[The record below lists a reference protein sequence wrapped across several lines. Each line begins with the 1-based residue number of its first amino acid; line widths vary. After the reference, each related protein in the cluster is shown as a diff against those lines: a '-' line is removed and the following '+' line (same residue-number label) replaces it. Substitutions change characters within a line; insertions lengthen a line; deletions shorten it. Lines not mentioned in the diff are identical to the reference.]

1 MVFRRHTLLI
11 CHKSEAPTGFTPKRL
26 VFSGHGPS
34 VPPSREELI
43 EQEVREGVNLERTQI
58 EGYYL
63 TNPPNPTIEMGR
75 LGVRTEI
82 AATLRTQ
89 NAPGGGLMTDADI
102 QEGIINE
109 RINSQLRTLAAHHV
123 AEHHQQMGWVGKK
136 LHSVRETVSDV
147 SNPFR
152 AVGRFFRSFR
162 GGNPNDLRY
171 NTAEERHLEHEMRQL
186 FGRDRNPDRIAD
198 HIIDSIDDAHL
209 DSAVPIL
216 RVGALAPPAT
226 ARADLET
233 WLRTSNVA
241 ALEAHL
247 QLARRAPPEF
257 LHSYELLLNVRRVH
271 ARERSKILSIEL
283 YNPTRLRG
291 FLEDMKTHSAAD
303 HKLLTEQILE
313 KSSLDNLD
321 SDPASQALLAHLMYL
336 YEGTPPANWTT
347 VHTHLDEI
355 WKALPEV
362 KTGGTVAEAEKPENV
377 KTAEKIDEHYKA
389 LKDNAT
395 KMHSGYRKAAP
406 TARLITTLNAQLATL
421 TAAGGPS
428 MDAKARASMV
438 QETQKKILELEVKR
452 TEILHEVNEA
462 EQGYK
467 DSAND
472 LVNFLMKSQNQ
483 TALPAGVPNLTTLQ
497 GVNVMGVSSET
508 ELFKLVPVGGG
519 APRAS
524 ALELHSAALTTSF
537 FNTLNTE
544 IDTNYKKIIK
554 GREKISARQLL
565 VSLKERRLQDNGVL
579 DEGRRLKMAIFSAN
593 LMIADVKSVD
603 LYRAGNREI
612 AETMITGW
620 RGWRRRASQSIAS
633 KFFNSNTFTARDIV
647 DHVAEVDPEKKFEF
661 LKGLNPESSLADLR
675 HLIHEHHVH
684 IDDLS
689 GARAHLQKVLEGLT
703 VGHHD
708 RVEIADTSWTIENLV
723 HNLLMLE
730 TEMESRAFF
739 DAVQNPVNPE
749 DKKLPKAQYL
759 KKLWGQTY
767 DSDQKRQEG
776 IAAKLQNFPNTL
788 KKALMKGTWGKQYEE
803 GLKEGKEKGLT
814 GQALKEY
821 LQNEKKIPG
830 AVLKHLMTGLAL
842 KEAYDIGKGTVG
854 WVGKKLGK
862 GAKGVAKFGVEK
874 GGNLMSSAWNRLAK
888 PGLFATGRGM
898 KKAGKF
904 ALWDVPKFALWT
916 TPKFLVWDAPVWTAK
931 KATKAAV
938 WPFKMA
944 GKALSGFWNIFHYGP
959 EKAAKDKAWYDAKK
973 AKGGGGGGHGGGGH
987 GGGGH

>member
-1 MVFRRHTLLI
+1 MNFRSSTLLI
-11 CHKSEAPTGFTPKRL
+11 CRKSETHASVSPKRL

-43 EQEVREGVNLERTQI
+43 EQEVREGVQLEKTQI
-58 EGYYL
+58 EGFYL
-63 TNPPNPTIEMGR
+63 TNPPNAVIEANR

-82 AATLRTQ
+82 RDTLRGQ
-89 NAPGGGLMTDADI
+89 GMNDAQI
-102 QEGIINE
+102 QQGIINE
-109 RINSQLRTLAAHHV
+109 RINAQLRIIAAHHV
-123 AEHHQQMGWVGKK
+123 AEHHQQLGWIGQK
-136 LHSVRETVSDV
+136 LHSVRDTVNDL

-162 GGNPNDLRY
+162 GGRPDDLRY
-171 NTAEERHLEHEMRQL
+171 NTAEERHVQHELEHL
-186 FGRDRNPDRIAD
+186 FGTTKNVGDIVD
-198 HIIDSIDDAHL
+198 HVIDSIDDTHM
-209 DSAVPIL
+209 DSAVSFFALSP
-216 RVGALAPPAT
+216 VGTPPAT
-226 ARADLET
+226 ARSDLKTWLQGASVAQLET
-233 WLRTSNVA
+233 RLGD
-241 ALEAHL
+241 
-247 QLARRAPPEF
+247 ARQSSHEF
-257 LHSYELLLNVRRVH
+257 LQSYELLLNVRRVE
-271 ARERSKILSIEL
+271 ARERSKILSIDL

-313 KSSLDNLD
+313 KGALDNLD
-321 SDPASQALLAHLMYL
+321 GDPATQALLAHLMYL
-336 YEGTPPANWTT
+336 YEGNPPANWTL

-355 WKALPEV
+355 LKALPEV
-362 KTGGTVAEAEKPENV
+362 KTGGTAAEAEKPENV
-377 KTAEKIDEHYKA
+377 KTSEKIDEQYKN
-389 LKDNAT
+389 LKKAVADVGKKYREAQSNSRRLTDLRTQAT
-395 KMHSGYRKAAP
+395 GFTTPPR
-406 TARLITTLNAQLATL
+406 TLNKFESDTL
-421 TAAGGPS
+421 REINKEIRDLEAARSDLFVKTNDAEQEYKDAAGLLVKTLIDS
-428 MDAKARASMV
+428 
-438 QETQKKILELEVKR
+438 QK
-452 TEILHEVNEA
+452 
-462 EQGYK
+462 
-467 DSAND
+467 
-472 LVNFLMKSQNQ
+472 Q
-483 TALPAGVPNLTTLQ
+483 TAPPPGTHLETLSTGAGNHLSQ
-497 GVNVMGVSSET
+497 EN
-508 ELFKLVPVGGG
+508 ELFKIGG
-519 APRAS
+519 AGES
-524 ALELHSAALTTSF
+524 ALETHIRSLDKTFLDTLTKQI
-537 FNTLNTE
+537 N
-544 IDTNYKKIIK
+544 DDYKTPIK

-603 LYRAGNREI
+603 LYRSGNREI

-633 KFFNSNTFTARDIV
+633 KFFNSNTFTARDII

-675 HLIHEHHVH
+675 HHIHEHHVH

-689 GARAHLQKVLEGLT
+689 AARAHLQKVLEGLT

-708 RVEIADTSWTIENLV
+708 RVEIADTNWTIENLV
-723 HNLLMLE
+723 HNLLVLE
-730 TEMESRAFF
+730 TELESRAFF

-749 DKKLPKAQYL
+749 DKKLSKAAYL

-767 DSDQKRQEG
+767 DSDQKRQEA
-776 IAAKLQNFPNTL
+776 IAAKLQGFPNTL

-803 GLKEGKEKGLT
+803 GLKEAKEKGLT
-814 GQALKEY
+814 GAALKEY

-854 WVGKKLGK
+854 WIGKKIGK
-862 GAKGVAKFGVEK
+862 GAKGAAKFGVEK
-874 GGNLMSSAWNRLAK
+874 GGTLMSSAWNRLAK
-888 PGLFATGRGM
+888 PGLFATGRGL

-931 KATKAAV
+931 KATKAAI

-973 AKGGGGGGHGGGGH
+973 AKGGSHGGGHGGGGH

>member
-1 MVFRRHTLLI
+1 MKFRGHTLLI
-11 CHKSEAPTGFTPKRL
+11 CHQSEAQICFSPKRL

-58 EGYYL
+58 EGFYL

-89 NAPGGGLMTDADI
+89 NAPGGGPMTDADI

-109 RINSQLRTLAAHHV
+109 RINSQLRTIAAHHV
-123 AEHHQQMGWVGKK
+123 AEHHQQMGWVGQK
-136 LHSVRETVSDV
+136 LHSVRETVSDI

-171 NTAEERHLEHEMRQL
+171 NTAEERHLEHEMHHL
-186 FGRDRNPDRIAD
+186 FGHHRDVPNIINHVVTHIAP
-198 HIIDSIDDAHL
+198 AHV
-209 DSAVPIL
+209 AA
-216 RVGALAPPAT
+216 ALPMFTTLVPAT
-226 ARADLET
+226 
-233 WLRTSNVA
+233 VA
-241 ALEAHL
+241 ALNAFLRTATVAQLEADL
-247 QLARRAPPEF
+247 ANARRAPDREF
-257 LHSYELLLNVRRVH
+257 TQNYEMLLNVRRVE

-283 YNPTRLRG
+283 YDPVRLRR
-291 FLEDMKTHSAAD
+291 FLESVRAFSNDD
-303 HKLLTEQILE
+303 YKLITEQILE
-313 KSSLDNLD
+313 KGELDKLD
-321 SDPASQALLAHLMYL
+321 ADPATQALVAHMLFMWESNGNSMGPL
-336 YEGTPPANWTT
+336 
-347 VHTHLDEI
+347 HTHLQAIRDG
-355 WKALPEV
+355 LPEV
-362 KTGGTVAEAEKPENV
+362 KTSTGQTEAEKPENV
-377 KTAEKIDEHYKA
+377 KTSEKIDEHYKT

-395 KMHSGYRKAAP
+395 KMHAGYRKAAP
-406 TARLITTLNAQLATL
+406 TARLITTLNAQLARL
-421 TAAGGPS
+421 TAAGGPP

-452 TEILHEVNEA
+452 SEILHEVNEA

-497 GVNVMGVSSET
+497 GINVMGLSSED
-508 ELFKLVPVGGG
+508 ELFRLVPAGGG
-519 APRAS
+519 APSGPS
-524 ALELHSAALTTSF
+524 ALETHAGTLTTSF
-537 FNTLNTE
+537 FNTLTSE
-544 IDTNYKKIIK
+544 IDTNYKKVIK

-603 LYRAGNREI
+603 LYRSGNREI

-633 KFFNSNTFTARDIV
+633 KFFNSNTFTSRDII
-647 DHVAEVDPEKKFEF
+647 DHVAEVDPDKKFEF

-675 HLIHEHHVH
+675 HHIHEHHVH

-689 GARAHLQKVLEGLT
+689 AARAHLQKVLEGLT

-708 RVEIADTSWTIENLV
+708 RVEIADTNWTIENLV
-723 HNLLMLE
+723 HNLLVLE
-730 TEMESRAFF
+730 TELESRAFF

-749 DKKLPKAQYL
+749 DKKLSKAAYL

-767 DSDQKRQEG
+767 DSDQKRQEAV
-776 IAAKLQNFPNTL
+776 AAKLQGFPNTL

-803 GLKEGKEKGLT
+803 GLKEAKEKGLT
-814 GQALKEY
+814 GAALKEY

-854 WVGKKLGK
+854 WIGKKIGK
-862 GAKGVAKFGVEK
+862 GAKGAAKFGVEK
-874 GGNLMSSAWNRLAK
+874 GGTLMSSAWNRLAK
-888 PGLFATGRGM
+888 PGLFATGRGL

-931 KATKAAV
+931 KATKAAI

-973 AKGGGGGGHGGGGH
+973 AKGGSHGGGHGGGGH